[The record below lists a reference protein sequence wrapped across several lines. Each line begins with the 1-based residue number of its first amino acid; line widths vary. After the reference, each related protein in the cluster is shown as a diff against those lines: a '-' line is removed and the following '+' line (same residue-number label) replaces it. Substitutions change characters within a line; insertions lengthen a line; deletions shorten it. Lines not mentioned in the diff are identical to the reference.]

1 MNRNYLVLIII
12 AVGLAIG
19 ILIMD
24 REKQVKQIDPA
35 TLAVAYNE
43 PSRFLTIED
52 VTHRM
57 ISNDPSLIL
66 IDVRPADQFKTFSI
80 PGSINIPLDSLL
92 SATSVSLFRTKG
104 FDKILYSNADVW
116 SDQAW
121 LLLKRL
127 DMPNVFVMEGGVNK
141 WFAGIVQAVEPL
153 PTAPQ
158 EEFDLYSLHIAAN
171 QHFYGKKVADQPIEK
186 PVQKVSKPV
195 PVIRQAP
202 EESTGGGC

>member
-24 REKQVKQIDPA
+24 REKQVKQLDPA
-35 TLAVAYNE
+35 TLAIAYNE
-43 PSRFLTIED
+43 PSRFLTIDD
-52 VTHRM
+52 VTHRL
-57 ISNDPSLIL
+57 ITKDPSLVL
-66 IDVRPADQFKTFSI
+66 IDVRPAEQFKTFAI

-92 SATSVSLFRTKG
+92 TPSAVQLFSARDL
-104 FDKILYSNADVW
+104 DKVMYSNAAVW

-127 DMPNVFVMEGGVNK
+127 DMPKVFVMDGGVNN
-141 WFAGIVQAVEPL
+141 WFASIVQAVEPL
-153 PTAPQ
+153 PTAPR